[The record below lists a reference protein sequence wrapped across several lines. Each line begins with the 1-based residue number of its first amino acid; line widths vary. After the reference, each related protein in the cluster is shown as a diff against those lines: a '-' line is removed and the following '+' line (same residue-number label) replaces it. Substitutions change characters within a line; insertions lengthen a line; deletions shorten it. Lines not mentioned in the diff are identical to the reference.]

1 MPRLAGMKLEQ
12 VKAAL
17 QSLKGD
23 GAWRSIAVRSEIHY
37 DTVARIARGAI
48 KNPSAQTVEK
58 LGEAIAHLRRSVRKP
73 EPAEASNG

>member
-1 MPRLAGMKLEQ
+1 MKLEQ

-23 GAWRSIAVRSEIHY
+23 GAWRSIAGRSEIHY

-58 LGEAIAHLRRSVRKP
+58 LGEAIAHIRRSARKPP
-73 EPAEASNG
+73 EPAEAGG